1 MKDERI
7 DDIIH
12 TASEYL
18 SKEECTKFYEQINLF
33 RQMVRLKN
41 ENRELKK
48 QIKNSVGYHLT
59 DKQKYELS
67 MQGYSY
73 QIPDYKQDECCDIM
87 KNADDDAKERFTEFL
102 DKLAEQDKE
111 KNEQRDLETKLL
123 IGKFIGTCKE
133 YFFDVHI
140 HRNILPTDYKKVN
153 HTVQDLLEVYEEYLP
168 YIMRNPDHKFG
179 LIYLVIMPTRQL
191 DINIR
196 IKDILNITINPYQ
209 TEINRINDFLECITT
224 SWRDFKKEH
233 QANEDR

>member
-1 MKDERI
+1 MKQP
-7 DDIIH
+7 IIGP
-12 TASEYL
+12 APL
-18 SKEECTKFYEQINLF
+18 MSKN
-33 RQMVRLKN
+33 
-41 ENRELKK
+41 
-48 QIKNSVGYHLT
+48 
-59 DKQKYELS
+59 
-67 MQGYSY
+67 
-73 QIPDYKQDECCDIM
+73 
-87 KNADDDAKERFTEFL
+87 L

-123 IGKFIGTCKE
+123 IGKFIGTCKQ

-168 YIMRNPDHKFG
+168 YIMRNPDYKFG

-196 IKDILNITINPYQ
+196 IKDILNITINLYQ

-233 QANEDR
+233 QAEQEQLQSKNDCPQGRNNYQCVKSVGGCLDPQCPERIKPIFSGRSGVRTYGKDKND